1 MTTVDGLSRDE
12 DRIGPQGSVRTSQS
26 GALRMPMGGEAQDGQ
41 ARLPAVASQ
50 SMRVAKVVAPREIR
64 LEEAPVPS
72 PGKGE
77 ILIRVRAVGLCGSDL
92 RYYAHGRIGELQFPV
107 GHILGHEVAGIVES
121 LGPGAD
127 GPAPGTPVAVDPAI
141 SCGQCRYCALGHPNL
156 CRHLRFFGSPPTPGA
171 LCEYLAHPS
180 SLVVPL
186 SAGVTL
192 PAGAACEA
200 LGVAIHA
207 VDLAHLRIGD
217 SVAVFGCGPLGL
229 LIARVAQL
237 GGASCILASEPLA
250 HRREAASLFGAAAA
264 FDPERDD
271 VVRAIRERTG
281 GDGVDVAFEAAGSE
295 TATVQAV
302 DAVRPGG
309 TLILLGYWEAD
320 RVTLPG
326 IRAMRK
332 GLTIRFVRRMK
343 HTFPRALE
351 MARLGLVDLPAL
363 ISHEFPFSD
372 VAEALAR
379 AEKRSPGFLKTVIT
393 L

>member
-1 MTTVDGLSRDE
+1 
-12 DRIGPQGSVRTSQS
+12 
-26 GALRMPMGGEAQDGQ
+26 
-41 ARLPAVASQ
+41 
-50 SMRVAKVVAPREIR
+50 MRVAKVVAPREIR

-72 PGKGE
+72 PGPGE
-77 ILIRVRAVGLCGSDL
+77 ILIRIRAVGLCGSDL
-92 RYYAHGRIGELQFPV
+92 QYYAHGRIGELQFPT
-107 GHILGHEVAGIVES
+107 GHVLGHEVAGIVEA

-141 SCGQCRYCALGHPNL
+141 PCGQCRYCALGHPNL

-180 SLVVPL
+180 SLVFPL
-186 SAGVTL
+186 PAGVTL

-217 SVAVFGCGPLGL
+217 SVAVFGCGPIGL

-237 GGASCILASEPLA
+237 GGARPVLASEPLA
-250 HRREAASLFGAAAA
+250 HRRDAASLFGVTAA

-281 GDGVDVAFEAAGSE
+281 GDGVDIAFEAAGSE
-295 TATVQAV
+295 SATVQAV

-309 TLILLGYWEAD
+309 TLVLVGYWEAD
-320 RVTLPG
+320 QVTLPG

-343 HTFPRALE
+343 HTFPRVLE
-351 MARLGLVDLPAL
+351 MVRLGLVDLPAL

-372 VAEALAR
+372 VAEAFAR
-379 AEKRSPGFLKTVIT
+379 AEQRGPGFLKTVVT